1 MGCRSSIKALQ
12 AGLLA
17 MTWATPLWSQQAKPP
32 LPYIG
37 HPISVKTGMVRIPAI
52 VRNGSGAPITDLT
65 IHDFTIL
72 ENGQPQKIAY
82 FEHIQTTPEL
92 VKPTQTV
99 QNEVSNTYEQTP
111 RRLTIILLDLL
122 NTSFVDQERAK
133 RNIVKFLSD
142 SIVATEPVAL
152 MTLGSSG
159 ITMIHDFTMDPGI
172 LARALKDV
180 TGQRS
185 LNETLEP
192 AQLDTVRMRRNP
204 MEEAALLREMEAEH
218 NLIRTSGAMGIRLT
232 LVSLRQF
239 GEAFAGIPGR
249 KSLIWATGGLPFPAD
264 DKHYM
269 DAWMNGL
276 TELYQ
281 QAWDALNRADI
292 ALYPLDVEGLI
303 NPSAH
308 RIPGMVQQR
317 NFIPPTSHT
326 SVTEMEDFARMTGG
340 RMCYVKTEVSG
351 CFREAAADSSD
362 YYLLGFYPEPDPKRT
377 GWRKLT
383 IRVERTDTKI
393 LARTSYFVGET
404 RNATAG
410 RNDDIQMGLSS
421 PLDYTDLPL
430 TVRWT
435 GNTEIS
441 GKKKVGF
448 QYQLTQGAVTVD
460 EADGNHVSMEFAAAA
475 VSPKGI
481 IVAQFSKELEGRLA
495 APQAQSL
502 KSGTAFLPGELEL
515 ASGDYMVRFVM
526 RDNLSG
532 RMGSISTSLKVP

>member
-1 MGCRSSIKALQ
+1 MDRLRTVKILPIGMIFLVGCL
-12 AGLLA
+12 
-17 MTWATPLWSQQAKPP
+17 PLWGQEAKPSSADM
-32 LPYIG
+32 G
-37 HPISVKTGMVRIPAI
+37 HAISVQTEMVRIPAI

-65 IHDFTIL
+65 IHDFAIL

-82 FEHIQTTPEL
+82 FEHIQTKPEL
-92 VKPTQTV
+92 VRPTQRG
-99 QNEVSNTYEQTP
+99 QNEVSNTYDRTP

-122 NTSFVDQERAK
+122 NTSFVDQERA
-133 RNIVKFLSD
+133 RRSIVKFLSD

-152 MTLGSSG
+152 MTLNSSG

-172 LARALKDV
+172 LAAALKDV
-180 TGQRS
+180 AGQRS
-185 LNETLEP
+185 VNETLTP
-192 AQLDTVRMRRNP
+192 VRVDTVRMRRNP
-204 MEEAALLREMEAEH
+204 MEEAALLREMETQHE
-218 NLIRTSGAMGIRLT
+218 ITRTGGAMGIRLT
-232 LVSLRQF
+232 LTSLRQF

-249 KSLIWATGGLPFPAD
+249 KSLIWATGGLSFPAD

-269 DAWMNGL
+269 DTWMNGL

-281 QAWDALNRADI
+281 EAWDGLNRADI
-292 ALYPLDVEGLI
+292 ALYPLDVEGLV
-303 NPSAH
+303 NPYAH

-317 NFIPPTSHT
+317 DFIPPTSHT
-326 SVTEMEDFARMTGG
+326 SVTEMENFARMTGG

-362 YYLLGFYPEPDPKRT
+362 YYLLGFYPQPDPKRT
-377 GWRKLT
+377 GWRKLL
-383 IRVERTDTKI
+383 IRVERSDAKI
-393 LARTSYFVGET
+393 LARTSYFMGET
-404 RNATAG
+404 RNASGG
-410 RNDDIQMGLSS
+410 RKDDIQMGLSS

-441 GKKKVGF
+441 GKQKVGF
-448 QYQLTQGAVTVD
+448 QYRLAVGAVTVD

-475 VSPKGI
+475 VSPKGS
-481 IVAQFSKELEGRLA
+481 VDAQFSKELEGRLG

-502 KSGTAFLPGELEL
+502 RGGSAFLPGELEL

-532 RMGSISTSLKVP
+532 RMGSISTPLRVP